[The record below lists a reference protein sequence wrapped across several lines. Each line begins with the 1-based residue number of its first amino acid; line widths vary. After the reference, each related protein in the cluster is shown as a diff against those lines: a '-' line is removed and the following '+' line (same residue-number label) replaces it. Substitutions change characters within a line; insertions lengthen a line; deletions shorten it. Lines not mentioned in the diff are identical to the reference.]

1 MLSNNL
7 LRPKNPKN
15 LSSSV
20 NTICDPKPP
29 GRILLSLMSSSTLNA
44 HDLSHYESPVS
55 GSWFDGTVREIGQ
68 AFNPT
73 LALVNHSCNP
83 NSIHYNFTRASVS
96 VALRNIAKGE
106 EVKSD
111 KG

>member
-15 LSSSV
+15 LSSSE

-29 GRILLSLMSSSTLNA
+29 GRILLSLMSSATLNA
-44 HDLSHYESPVS
+44 HDLSHYESPLS
-55 GSWFDGTVREIGQ
+55 GSWFVGTVREIGQ

-73 LALVNHSCNP
+73 LALVNHSCDP